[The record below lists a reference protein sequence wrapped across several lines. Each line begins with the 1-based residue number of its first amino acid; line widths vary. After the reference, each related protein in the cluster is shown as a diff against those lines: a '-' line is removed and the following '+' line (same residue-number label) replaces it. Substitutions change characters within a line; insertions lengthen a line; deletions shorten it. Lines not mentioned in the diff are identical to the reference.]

1 MSISLN
7 FNSATSTSQGTGL
20 GAGIDVISVV
30 QQILNSD
37 RAPETLWKSEQST
50 LNVETTSWK
59 NLQTNISTLL
69 NKVRGLSDVIG
80 VFTNRTATSSQ
91 PAVLT
96 ATADSSAPV
105 GNHVITVG
113 NLATTASYYTGALA
127 SSSTNFATGSFTL
140 QVGSNSPVTVTVDSS
155 NNTLDKLA
163 AYINANNFGVSASVV
178 NDASGARLAL
188 VSQTTGQ
195 PGDLTI
201 SGNTTGLSFT
211 KSASGTNASLTI
223 DNVPITSTS
232 NTVTG
237 ALPGVTLQLMGQ
249 SSTPVT
255 LSVAQDTTSIKQA
268 INDFVDSYNAVI
280 SAINVQYKVDP
291 NTYAAGELAN
301 DSTLRSVQSS
311 LLTDVTYAISDNGG
325 ITGLASLGIN
335 MQDDG
340 TLTVDDTKLS
350 SVLGKN
356 LAQVQNFFQSV
367 TPAGFGSN
375 FAADLTQ
382 MTSSAGPI
390 NTDLAQ
396 IAQQQKT
403 LTDQISQLEDQLTVK
418 QTRLINQYSQVN
430 AALQE
435 FPLLM
440 EEITGQLNALT
451 SSK

>member
-1 MSISLN
+1 MSLSIN

-20 GAGIDVISVV
+20 GAGIDVTSVV
-30 QQILNSD
+30 QQILNAD
-37 RAPETLWKSEQST
+37 RAPETLWQSQQSM
-50 LNVETTSWK
+50 LNVQTSSWK

-69 NKVRGLSDVIG
+69 NKVRGLSDVVG
-80 VFTNRTATSSQ
+80 VFTNRIATSSQ
-91 PAVLT
+91 PAVVT
-96 ATADSSAPV
+96 ATADSSAAL
-105 GNHVITVG
+105 GNHVISVG
-113 NLATTASYYTGALA
+113 NLATTSSYYTGALA
-127 SSSTNFATGSFTL
+127 SSSTTFTTGSFTL
-140 QVGSNSPVTVTVDSS
+140 QVGSGSPVTVTIDST

-163 AYINANNFGVSASVV
+163 AYINAHSFGVSASVV

-201 SGNTTGLSFT
+201 SGNTTGLSFN
-211 KSASGTNASLTI
+211 KSASGTNAALTI
-223 DNVPITSTS
+223 DNVPVTSTS
-232 NTVTG
+232 NTVAG
-237 ALPGVTLQLMGQ
+237 ALQGVTLQLMGQ
-249 SSTPVT
+249 SATPVT
-255 LSVAQDTTSIKQA
+255 LSVAQDTTGIKRA
-268 INDFVDSYNAVI
+268 INDFVDSYNAAI

-291 NTYAAGELAN
+291 NTYVAGELAG

-311 LLTDVTYAISDNGG
+311 LLSDVTYAISDNGG
-325 ITGLASLGIN
+325 ITGLASIGVK

-350 SVLGKN
+350 SVLSNN
-356 LAQVQNFFQSV
+356 LAQVQNLFQSV
-367 TPAGFGSN
+367 TPAGFASN

-390 NTDLAQ
+390 NSDLAQ
-396 IAQQQKT
+396 IAKQQKT
-403 LTDQISQLEDQLTVK
+403 LTDQINQLEDQLAVK

-440 EEITGQLNALT
+440 QEITGQLGILT
-451 SSK
+451 NSK